1 MTTETIEPGER
12 TFTERMLDG
21 IERVG
26 NKVPH
31 PAMLFVYLIVG
42 VVVLSQILFW
52 FNVKATFEV
61 ISPPPT
67 AAHETYYGGGSTK
80 PNYVLPS
87 EPQPATAY
95 KPHEEAAKVAGLLT
109 GSGVRFIF
117 THLSRTFRSS
127 RRSR

>member
-1 MTTETIEPGER
+1 MTTEAIEQPER

-52 FNVKATFEV
+52 FNVKATYEIV
-61 ISPPPT
+61 APPPVP
-67 AAHETYYGGGSTK
+67 AHESYYGGGRPSQTTCCQTNRSQPRTTRST
-80 PNYVLPS
+80 
-87 EPQPATAY
+87 
-95 KPHEEAAKVAGLLT
+95 
-109 GSGVRFIF
+109 R
-117 THLSRTFRSS
+117 RR
-127 RRSR
+127 RRSLGS